1 MYTLANLK
9 VRSSAE
15 TDLQID
21 ALSLTFDWL
30 ISNEHRFDWL
40 TVLFSQYQF
49 ENPSESKVYE
59 KPWL

>member
-9 VRSSAE
+9 VRYSAE

-21 ALSLTFDWL
+21 ALSLACDWL